1 LKPFSDLDPSAPAIA
16 RSSSNDPAA
25 DSNPDLSPDLSPD
38 LNLDS
43 RAATGDRSS
52 LGSLLA
58 AAVRLGLQTQVER
71 AEGLTVA
78 IAGKTRQ
85 ILSGYVP
92 NVRLAARSVI
102 YRGLHLGDV
111 AIAGGPIRIAPTALL
126 KGQPLQ
132 LLDAIAVD
140 ITWRATAAD
149 LNQSLDSPLF
159 ATALAEAIAPLAD
172 TVDGNALTDLALA
185 IAPEGLELTGRLS
198 GGQRVQLKTGLTV
211 AAPNELRLTA
221 PTWTKWGDR
230 GPETQ
235 PPLADVPIPLA
246 DAEIETLTLT
256 AGAIACR
263 GRLWIRP

>member
-1 LKPFSDLDPSAPAIA
+1 MNLPPTPDPSPTPIA
-16 RSSSNDPAA
+16 GP
-25 DSNPDLSPDLSPD
+25 PDDELML
-38 LNLDS
+38 
-43 RAATGDRSS
+43 ATGERSS

-78 IAGKTRQ
+78 IEGKTRQ
-85 ILSGYVP
+85 ILSGHLP
-92 NVRLAARSVI
+92 GVRLAAQSVI

-111 AIAGGPIRIAPTALL
+111 AITGGPIRVAPKALL

-132 LLDAIAVD
+132 LLEPIAVAV
-140 ITWRATAAD
+140 TWRATAAD
-149 LNQSLDSPLF
+149 LNQSLESPLF
-159 ATALAEAIAPLAD
+159 ATALASAIAPLGENLGGA
-172 TVDGNALTDLALA
+172 TLTDLSLA
-185 IAPEGLELTGRLS
+185 IAPGGIDLTGRLPQ
-198 GGQRVQLKTGLTV
+198 GQRVTLTTGLVV

-221 PTWTKWGDR
+221 PTWTRWGDR

-256 AGAIACR
+256 EGAIACR

>member
-1 LKPFSDLDPSAPAIA
+1 M
-16 RSSSNDPAA
+16 
-25 DSNPDLSPDLSPD
+25 
-38 LNLDS
+38 
-43 RAATGDRSS
+43 AATGDRSS

-78 IAGKTRQ
+78 IEGKTRQ
-85 ILSGYVP
+85 ILSGNLP
-92 NVRLAARSVI
+92 MVRLAARSVI

-111 AIAGGPIRIAPTALL
+111 AIAGGPIRIAPKALL

-132 LLDAIAVD
+132 LLEAIAVD
-140 ITWRATAAD
+140 ITWRATADD

-159 ATALAEAIAPLAD
+159 ATALAEAIAPLGENLGENLGRA
-172 TVDGNALTDLALA
+172 ALTDLALA
-185 IAPEGLELTGRLS
+185 IAPAGLELTGRLS

-221 PTWTKWGDR
+221 PTWTTWGDR
-230 GPETQ
+230 GPEAQ
-235 PPLADVPIPLA
+235 PPLADVPISLA
-246 DAEIETLTLT
+246 DAAIDSLTLT
-256 AGAIACR
+256 DGAIACR